1 MPAVLWIIHTSHC
14 EEFSIARKKKEH
26 FYLTKII
33 TAPIKTVDCCVLCGL
48 LLATGK
54 RFLIVTFLKFHK
66 MKFRTE
72 TLTSGNKIKSTFL
85 AILLQTLERNSSDG
99 RARLVKRA
107 QRLLLIIPA
116 TI

>member
-1 MPAVLWIIHTSHC
+1 
-14 EEFSIARKKKEH
+14 
-26 FYLTKII
+26 
-33 TAPIKTVDCCVLCGL
+33 
-48 LLATGK
+48 
-54 RFLIVTFLKFHK
+54 

-85 AILLQTLERNSSDG
+85 AILLQTLEMNSSDG